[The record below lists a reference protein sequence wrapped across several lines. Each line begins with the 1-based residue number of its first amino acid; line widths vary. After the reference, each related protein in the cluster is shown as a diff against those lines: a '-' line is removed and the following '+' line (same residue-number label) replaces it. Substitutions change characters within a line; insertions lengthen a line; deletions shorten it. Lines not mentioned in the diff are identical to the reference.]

1 MYHSDPY
8 ATPAG
13 GDAVR
18 PARCEGAKLSDLD
31 GLRGAGTQCDRILE
45 FMRQH
50 GKITPAEAYERLGC
64 LALHS
69 RISELR
75 GKGYAISTKIRTRG
89 LTRWGE
95 YSLISEPGEGIN
107 TIDYPAR

>member
-1 MYHSDPY
+1 MPMP
-8 ATPAG
+8 TPAG
-13 GDAVR
+13 GEAVR
-18 PARCEGAKLSDLD
+18 PAVGDLPLSSAQDS
-31 GLRGAGTQCDRILE
+31 LRGAGTQCDHILHWI
-45 FMRQH
+45 RVH
-50 GKITPAEAYERLGC
+50 GTITPLEAYATFGC

-75 GKGYAISTKIRTRG
+75 GKGHKIKCRIVTRG
-89 LTRWGE
+89 KTRWGS

>member
-8 ATPAG
+8 ATPAEG
-13 GDAVR
+13 EAVR
-18 PARCEGAKLSDLD
+18 PARATSHPTVLD
-31 GLRGAGTQCDRILE
+31 TPRGAGTQCDRILE

-50 GKITPAEAYERLGC
+50 GTITPAEAYERLGC

-89 LTRWGE
+89 KARWGE

-107 TIDYPAR
+107 TID

>member
-1 MYHSDPY
+1 MPMP
-8 ATPAG
+8 TPAG
-13 GDAVR
+13 DDAVR
-18 PARCEGAKLSDLD
+18 PVRATSSLLSARDS
-31 GLRGAGTQCDRILE
+31 LRGAGTPTQCDYILE
-45 FMRQH
+45 WMRVN
-50 GKITPAEAYERLGC
+50 GTITPAEAYERLGC

-75 GKGYAISTKIRTRG
+75 GKGYEIKCRIVTRG
-89 LTRWGE
+89 KTRWGE

>member
-1 MYHSDPY
+1 MTYHSDPY

-18 PARCEGAKLSDLD
+18 PALATSLAID

-89 LTRWGE
+89 LARWGE